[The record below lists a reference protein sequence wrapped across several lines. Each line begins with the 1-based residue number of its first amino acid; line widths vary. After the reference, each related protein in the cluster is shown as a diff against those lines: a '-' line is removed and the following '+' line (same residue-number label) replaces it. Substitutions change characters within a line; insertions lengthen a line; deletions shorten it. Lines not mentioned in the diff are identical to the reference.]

1 MGVSRIIFT
10 GLNAGVLPSP
20 FRGCERTHASF
31 CCASPGRQGRAAAEG
46 QQLSMLCNSCTLPS
60 PGIAVLIALLTN
72 NTRTLQGR
80 ACARVLSQQAIP
92 TQTPRVWGV
101 GKGKKRP
108 WYVELSRAV
117 PPGLRARAWLLLIL
131 LTRHFLCVSI
141 LCLFKSK
148 RRTSPLY
155 EK

>member
-10 GLNAGVLPSP
+10 DLNAGVLPSP
-20 FRGCERTHASF
+20 FRGCKRTYTSF
-31 CCASPGRQGRAAAEG
+31 CCGSPGRQGRAAAES
-46 QQLSMLCNSCTLPS
+46 QQLSMLCNSCT
-60 PGIAVLIALLTN
+60 GIAVLIALLPN
-72 NTRTLQGR
+72 NTQTLQGR
-80 ACARVLSQQAIP
+80 ACARVLSQQAIS

-101 GKGKKRP
+101 GKGKKRL

-117 PPGLRARAWLLLIL
+117 LPGLGARAWSLVIL

-155 EK
+155 KK